1 MRIATNRNLKF
12 LTALKSDATVSDLA
26 NRALSVYLE
35 LSGEARASAGS
46 KKQLTVSAVKQGI
59 FYMPKSELVANLLNS
74 DDEVEVIIVKAKP
87 KYPNQLF
94 THPAPRPAT
103 VSVGAPPPAT
113 RPATPIRVPPSPPSV
128 ALRGDSPDGKA
139 SKKQRK
145 KEKIK
150 EKRMQKKGEAAATL
164 QIVEQLIREAEAV
177 EHK

>member
-1 MRIATNRNLKF
+1 VRIATNRNLKF
-12 LTALKSDATVSDLA
+12 MTAVKSDATVSDLA

-94 THPAPRPAT
+94 THPAPRPASL
-103 VSVGAPPPAT
+103 SVAPPPALT
-113 RPATPIRVPPSPPSV
+113 RPPTPIRASPSPSSAP
-128 ALRGDSPDGKA
+128 LRGGSPDCKA

-145 KEKIK
+145 KDKIK
-150 EKRMQKKGEAAATL
+150 EKRMQKKSEAAVTL
-164 QIVEQLIREAEAV
+164 QIVEQLIREAEAI
-177 EHK
+177 ESR